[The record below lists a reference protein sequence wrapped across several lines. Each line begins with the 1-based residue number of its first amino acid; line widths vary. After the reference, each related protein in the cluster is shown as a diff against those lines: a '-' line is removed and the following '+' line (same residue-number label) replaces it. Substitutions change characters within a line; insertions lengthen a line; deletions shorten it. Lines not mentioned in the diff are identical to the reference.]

1 MSLQKDNMSVR
12 FWGDMELF
20 VKLHVELIVK
30 VIHDYICFRTSAA
43 KCQKKRVNFTV

>member
-1 MSLQKDNMSVR
+1 MLLQKDNMSVR

-20 VKLHVELIVK
+20 YMLIVK
-30 VIHDYICFRTSAA
+30 VIHDYIRFRTSAA